1 MSRIENTGQIKTGYS
16 VKSGTNPEEKVEN
29 GSDFASMLTK
39 YKKKAAQDDETKK
52 AETGETKNKETQ
64 PEETK
69 NRGNEKQVN
78 GRQSGE
84 NEKTAEIKAEIKVT
98 DIQDEKNSQDGEKEQ
113 EQELA
118 AAYASEACYRTFVQ
132 ITAENSKTPAVYN
145 NEINGIQ
152 DLAVQTTVETGME
165 DQTAAVSTIQ
175 QTESPHTES
184 PHTETAVHADDL
196 KLRNRSDQ
204 TGEKEKSGEAEEAG
218 QSKQTA
224 KMNREEEIPDQKEHI
239 SGKEMTAL
247 ASPGYTG
254 TVESSAGTAA
264 KPAAVDTGPADR
276 LPTAQDTLTEDLGN
290 YLDTKISEKKG
301 KLELSLEPE
310 RLGKLTIRLE
320 YEKGKTEVTIFSTSA
335 KTLEILS
342 KEAGHL
348 AQILEEKTGHPV
360 IPISAKE
367 EKGITELEEQI
378 KDMFFGGEI
387 SFNDEVYITNA
398 RHKAALEEADR
409 SLDLVRNSIE
419 MGMPEDFF
427 SIDLMNAYENLGK
440 ILGESVGEDLVNEIF
455 SKFCMGK

>member
-165 DQTAAVSTIQ
+165 DKSAAVSTIQ
-175 QTESPHTES
+175 QTES

-348 AQILEEKTGHPV
+348 AQILEEKTGTPTV
-360 IPISAKE
+360 IYTPEQTENRQNMDQDPGHGRNGRQDQKE
-367 EKGITELEEQI
+367 QRQKQ
-378 KDMFFGGEI
+378 DD
-387 SFNDEVYITNA
+387 SFA
-398 RHKAALEEADR
+398 QQLR
-409 SLDLVRNSIE
+409 
-419 MGMPEDFF
+419 
-427 SIDLMNAYENLGK
+427 LG
-440 ILGESVGEDLVNEIF
+440 LA
-455 SKFCMGK
+455 

>member
-84 NEKTAEIKAEIKVT
+84 NEKTDEIKAEIKVT

-113 EQELA
+113 ELV
-118 AAYASEACYRTFVQ
+118 AAYASETCYRTFVQ

-152 DLAVQTTVETGME
+152 DLAVQTTSETGME
-165 DQTAAVSTIQ
+165 DQTAAVTTIQ
-175 QTESPHTES
+175 QTES

-224 KMNREEEIPDQKEHI
+224 KMNREEEMPGRKEHI

-247 ASPGYTG
+247 ASSGYRG
-254 TVESSAGTAA
+254 TVESSAGTAE
-264 KPAAVDTGPADR
+264 KPAAADTGPADR
-276 LPTAQDTLTEDLGN
+276 LATAQDTLTEDLGN

-348 AQILEEKTGHPV
+348 AQILEEKTGTPTV
-360 IPISAKE
+360 IYTPEQTENRQNMDQDPGHGRNGRQDQKE
-367 EKGITELEEQI
+367 QRQKQ
-378 KDMFFGGEI
+378 DD
-387 SFNDEVYITNA
+387 SFA
-398 RHKAALEEADR
+398 QQLR
-409 SLDLVRNSIE
+409 
-419 MGMPEDFF
+419 
-427 SIDLMNAYENLGK
+427 LG
-440 ILGESVGEDLVNEIF
+440 LA
-455 SKFCMGK
+455 

>member
-1 MSRIENTGQIKTGYS
+1 MNRIENTGQIKTGYS

-165 DQTAAVSTIQ
+165 DKSAAVSTIQ
-175 QTESPHTES
+175 QTES

-264 KPAAVDTGPADR
+264 KLAAVDTGPADR

-348 AQILEEKTGHPV
+348 AQILEEKTGTPTV
-360 IPISAKE
+360 IYTPEQTENRQNMDQDTGHGRNGRQDQKE
-367 EKGITELEEQI
+367 QRQKQ
-378 KDMFFGGEI
+378 DD
-387 SFNDEVYITNA
+387 SFA
-398 RHKAALEEADR
+398 QQLR
-409 SLDLVRNSIE
+409 
-419 MGMPEDFF
+419 
-427 SIDLMNAYENLGK
+427 LG
-440 ILGESVGEDLVNEIF
+440 LT
-455 SKFCMGK
+455 

>member
-1 MSRIENTGQIKTGYS
+1 MNRIENTGQIKTGYS

-165 DQTAAVSTIQ
+165 DKSAAVSTIQ
-175 QTESPHTES
+175 QTES

-348 AQILEEKTGHPV
+348 AQILEEKTGTPTV
-360 IPISAKE
+360 IYTPEQTENRQNMDQDPGHGRNGRQDQKE
-367 EKGITELEEQI
+367 QRQKQ
-378 KDMFFGGEI
+378 DD
-387 SFNDEVYITNA
+387 SFA
-398 RHKAALEEADR
+398 QQLR
-409 SLDLVRNSIE
+409 
-419 MGMPEDFF
+419 
-427 SIDLMNAYENLGK
+427 LG
-440 ILGESVGEDLVNEIF
+440 LT
-455 SKFCMGK
+455 

>member
-1 MSRIENTGQIKTGYS
+1 MNRIENTGQIKTGYS
-16 VKSGTNPEEKVEN
+16 VKSGTNSEEKVEN

-39 YKKKAAQDDETKK
+39 YQKKAAQNDETKK

-84 NEKTAEIKAEIKVT
+84 NVKTDEIKAEIKVT
-98 DIQDEKNSQDGEKEQ
+98 DIQDGKNSQDGEKEQ

-118 AAYASEACYRTFVQ
+118 AAYVSEACYRTFVQ

-224 KMNREEEIPDQKEHI
+224 KMNREEEMPDRKEHI

-247 ASPGYTG
+247 ASSSYTG

-348 AQILEEKTGHPV
+348 AQILEEKTGTPTV
-360 IPISAKE
+360 IYTPEQTENRQNMDQDPGHGRNGRQDQKE
-367 EKGITELEEQI
+367 QRQKQ
-378 KDMFFGGEI
+378 DD
-387 SFNDEVYITNA
+387 SFA
-398 RHKAALEEADR
+398 QQLR
-409 SLDLVRNSIE
+409 
-419 MGMPEDFF
+419 
-427 SIDLMNAYENLGK
+427 LG
-440 ILGESVGEDLVNEIF
+440 LT
-455 SKFCMGK
+455 

>member
-1 MSRIENTGQIKTGYS
+1 MNRIENTGQVKTGYS
-16 VKSGTNPEEKVEN
+16 VKSGTNSEEKVGN

-84 NEKTAEIKAEIKVT
+84 NEKTDEIKAEIKVT

-152 DLAVQTTVETGME
+152 DLAVQTTSETGME

-175 QTESPHTES
+175 QTESPHSEI
-184 PHTETAVHADDL
+184 AVHADGL
-196 KLRNRSDQ
+196 KLQNRLEQ
-204 TGEKEKSGEAEEAG
+204 TGETEDTGRTEETG

-264 KPAAVDTGPADR
+264 KPVAVDTGPADR

-348 AQILEEKTGHPV
+348 AQILEEKTGTPTV
-360 IPISAKE
+360 IYTPEQTENRQNMDQDTGHGRNGRQDQKE
-367 EKGITELEEQI
+367 QRQKQ
-378 KDMFFGGEI
+378 DD
-387 SFNDEVYITNA
+387 SFA
-398 RHKAALEEADR
+398 QQLR
-409 SLDLVRNSIE
+409 
-419 MGMPEDFF
+419 
-427 SIDLMNAYENLGK
+427 LG
-440 ILGESVGEDLVNEIF
+440 LA
-455 SKFCMGK
+455 

>member
-1 MSRIENTGQIKTGYS
+1 MSRIENTGQIKPGYS
-16 VKSGTNPEEKVEN
+16 VKAATNSEEKVGN

-84 NEKTAEIKAEIKVT
+84 NEKTDEIKAEIKVT

-113 EQELA
+113 ELV
-118 AAYASEACYRTFVQ
+118 AAYASETCYRTFVQ

-152 DLAVQTTVETGME
+152 DLAVQTTSETGME

-175 QTESPHTES
+175 QTES

-224 KMNREEEIPDQKEHI
+224 KMNREEEMPGRKEHI

-247 ASPGYTG
+247 ASSGYTG

-348 AQILEEKTGHPV
+348 AQILEEKTGNPTV
-360 IPISAKE
+360 IYTPDQTENRQNMDQDPGHGRNGRQDQKE
-367 EKGITELEEQI
+367 QRQKQ
-378 KDMFFGGEI
+378 DD
-387 SFNDEVYITNA
+387 SFA
-398 RHKAALEEADR
+398 QQLR
-409 SLDLVRNSIE
+409 
-419 MGMPEDFF
+419 
-427 SIDLMNAYENLGK
+427 LG
-440 ILGESVGEDLVNEIF
+440 LA
-455 SKFCMGK
+455 

>member
-39 YKKKAAQDDETKK
+39 YQKKAAQDDETKK

-132 ITAENSKTPAVYN
+132 ITAENSKTPAAYN

-175 QTESPHTES
+175 QTES

-224 KMNREEEIPDQKEHI
+224 KMNREEETPGRKEHI

-348 AQILEEKTGHPV
+348 AQILEEKTGTPTV
-360 IPISAKE
+360 IYTPEQTENRQNMDQDPGHGRNGRQDQKE
-367 EKGITELEEQI
+367 QRQKQ
-378 KDMFFGGEI
+378 DD
-387 SFNDEVYITNA
+387 SFA
-398 RHKAALEEADR
+398 QQLR
-409 SLDLVRNSIE
+409 
-419 MGMPEDFF
+419 
-427 SIDLMNAYENLGK
+427 LG
-440 ILGESVGEDLVNEIF
+440 LT
-455 SKFCMGK
+455 

>member
-39 YKKKAAQDDETKK
+39 YQKKAAQNDETKK

-113 EQELA
+113 ELV
-118 AAYASEACYRTFVQ
+118 AAYASETCYRTFVQ

-152 DLAVQTTVETGME
+152 DLAVQTTSETGME
-165 DQTAAVSTIQ
+165 DQTAAVTTIQ
-175 QTESPHTES
+175 QTES

-348 AQILEEKTGHPV
+348 AQILEEKTGNPTV
-360 IPISAKE
+360 IYTPDQ
-367 EKGITELEEQI
+367 TENRQNMDQDTGQGRNDRQEHREQRQ
-378 KDMFFGGEI
+378 KQDD
-387 SFNDEVYITNA
+387 SFA
-398 RHKAALEEADR
+398 QQLR
-409 SLDLVRNSIE
+409 
-419 MGMPEDFF
+419 
-427 SIDLMNAYENLGK
+427 LG
-440 ILGESVGEDLVNEIF
+440 LA
-455 SKFCMGK
+455 

>member
-16 VKSGTNPEEKVEN
+16 VKSGTNSEEKVEN

-39 YKKKAAQDDETKK
+39 YQKKAAQNDETKK

-84 NEKTAEIKAEIKVT
+84 NVKTDEIKAEIKVT
-98 DIQDEKNSQDGEKEQ
+98 DIQDGKNSQDGEKEQ

-118 AAYASEACYRTFVQ
+118 AAYVSEACYRTFVQ

-247 ASPGYTG
+247 ASPSYTG

-348 AQILEEKTGHPV
+348 AQILEEKTGTPTV
-360 IPISAKE
+360 IYTPEQTENRQNMDQDTGHGRNGRQDQKE
-367 EKGITELEEQI
+367 QRQKQ
-378 KDMFFGGEI
+378 DD
-387 SFNDEVYITNA
+387 SFA
-398 RHKAALEEADR
+398 QQLR
-409 SLDLVRNSIE
+409 
-419 MGMPEDFF
+419 
-427 SIDLMNAYENLGK
+427 LG
-440 ILGESVGEDLVNEIF
+440 LT
-455 SKFCMGK
+455 

>member
-39 YKKKAAQDDETKK
+39 YQKKAAQNDETKK

-84 NEKTAEIKAEIKVT
+84 NVKTDEIKAEIKVT
-98 DIQDEKNSQDGEKEQ
+98 DIQDGKNSQDGEKEQ
-113 EQELA
+113 ELA
-118 AAYASEACYRTFVQ
+118 AAYASETCYRTFVQ

-152 DLAVQTTVETGME
+152 DLAVQTTSEAGME
-165 DQTAAVSTIQ
+165 DQSAAVSTIQ
-175 QTESPHTES
+175 QTEA
-184 PHTETAVHADDL
+184 PHTETAVHADGL
-196 KLRNRSDQ
+196 KLQNRLEQ
-204 TGEKEKSGEAEEAG
+204 TGETEDTGRTEEAG

-224 KMNREEEIPDQKEHI
+224 KMNREEEMPDQKEHI

-276 LPTAQDTLTEDLGN
+276 LTTAQDTLTEDLGN

-348 AQILEEKTGHPV
+348 AQILEEKTGTPTV
-360 IPISAKE
+360 IYTPEQTENRQNMDQDPGHGRNGRQDQKE
-367 EKGITELEEQI
+367 QRQKQ
-378 KDMFFGGEI
+378 DD
-387 SFNDEVYITNA
+387 SFA
-398 RHKAALEEADR
+398 QQLR
-409 SLDLVRNSIE
+409 
-419 MGMPEDFF
+419 
-427 SIDLMNAYENLGK
+427 LG
-440 ILGESVGEDLVNEIF
+440 LT
-455 SKFCMGK
+455 

>member
-1 MSRIENTGQIKTGYS
+1 MNRIENAGQVKTGYS
-16 VKSGTNPEEKVEN
+16 VKSGTNSEEKVGN

-39 YKKKAAQDDETKK
+39 YKKRAAQDDETKK

-84 NEKTAEIKAEIKVT
+84 NEKTDEIKAEIKVT

-113 EQELA
+113 ELA
-118 AAYASEACYRTFVQ
+118 AAYASETCYRTFVQ

-152 DLAVQTTVETGME
+152 DLAVQTTSETGME
-165 DQTAAVSTIQ
+165 DQTAAVTTIQ
-175 QTESPHTES
+175 QTES
-184 PHTETAVHADDL
+184 PHTETAVHADGL
-196 KLRNRSDQ
+196 KLQNRLEQ
-204 TGEKEKSGEAEEAG
+204 TGETEDTGRTEEAG

-276 LPTAQDTLTEDLGN
+276 LTTAQDTLTEDLGN

-348 AQILEEKTGHPV
+348 AQILEEKTGTPTV
-360 IPISAKE
+360 IYTPEQTENRQNMDQDPGHGRNGRQDQKE
-367 EKGITELEEQI
+367 QRQKQ
-378 KDMFFGGEI
+378 DD
-387 SFNDEVYITNA
+387 SFA
-398 RHKAALEEADR
+398 QQLR
-409 SLDLVRNSIE
+409 
-419 MGMPEDFF
+419 
-427 SIDLMNAYENLGK
+427 LG
-440 ILGESVGEDLVNEIF
+440 LA
-455 SKFCMGK
+455 

>member
-1 MSRIENTGQIKTGYS
+1 MSRIENTSQIKTGYS

-113 EQELA
+113 ELV
-118 AAYASEACYRTFVQ
+118 AAYASETCYRTFVQ

-165 DQTAAVSTIQ
+165 DQTAAVTTIQ
-175 QTESPHTES
+175 QTES

-224 KMNREEEIPDQKEHI
+224 KMNREEEIPDRKEHI

-348 AQILEEKTGHPV
+348 AQILEEKTGTPTV
-360 IPISAKE
+360 IYTPEQTENRQNMDRDPGHGRNGRQDQKE
-367 EKGITELEEQI
+367 QRQKQ
-378 KDMFFGGEI
+378 DD
-387 SFNDEVYITNA
+387 SFA
-398 RHKAALEEADR
+398 QQLR
-409 SLDLVRNSIE
+409 
-419 MGMPEDFF
+419 
-427 SIDLMNAYENLGK
+427 LG
-440 ILGESVGEDLVNEIF
+440 LT
-455 SKFCMGK
+455 

>member
-16 VKSGTNPEEKVEN
+16 VKSGTNSEEKVEN

-84 NEKTAEIKAEIKVT
+84 NVKTDEIKAEIKVT
-98 DIQDEKNSQDGEKEQ
+98 DIQDGKNSQDGEKEQ

-118 AAYASEACYRTFVQ
+118 AAYVSEACYRTFVQ

-175 QTESPHTES
+175 QTESPHTE
-184 PHTETAVHADDL
+184 TAVHADDL

-224 KMNREEEIPDQKEHI
+224 KINREEEMPDRKEHI

-247 ASPGYTG
+247 ASSSYTG

-348 AQILEEKTGHPV
+348 AQILEEKTGTPTV
-360 IPISAKE
+360 IYTPEQTENRQNMDQDPGHGRNGRQDQKE
-367 EKGITELEEQI
+367 QRQKQ
-378 KDMFFGGEI
+378 DD
-387 SFNDEVYITNA
+387 SFA
-398 RHKAALEEADR
+398 QQLR
-409 SLDLVRNSIE
+409 
-419 MGMPEDFF
+419 
-427 SIDLMNAYENLGK
+427 LG
-440 ILGESVGEDLVNEIF
+440 LA
-455 SKFCMGK
+455 

>member
-16 VKSGTNPEEKVEN
+16 VKSGTNSEEKVEN

-84 NEKTAEIKAEIKVT
+84 NVKTDEIKAEIKVT
-98 DIQDEKNSQDGEKEQ
+98 DIQDGKNSQDGEKEQ

-348 AQILEEKTGHPV
+348 AQILEEKTGTPTV
-360 IPISAKE
+360 IYTPEQTENRQNMDQDTGHGRNGRQDQKE
-367 EKGITELEEQI
+367 QRQKQ
-378 KDMFFGGEI
+378 DD
-387 SFNDEVYITNA
+387 SFA
-398 RHKAALEEADR
+398 QQLR
-409 SLDLVRNSIE
+409 
-419 MGMPEDFF
+419 
-427 SIDLMNAYENLGK
+427 LG
-440 ILGESVGEDLVNEIF
+440 LT
-455 SKFCMGK
+455 

>member
-84 NEKTAEIKAEIKVT
+84 NEKTAEIKVT

-264 KPAAVDTGPADR
+264 KPVAVDTGPADR

-348 AQILEEKTGHPV
+348 AQILEEKTGTPTV
-360 IPISAKE
+360 IYTPEQTENRQNMDQDPGHGRNGRQDQKE
-367 EKGITELEEQI
+367 QRQKQ
-378 KDMFFGGEI
+378 DD
-387 SFNDEVYITNA
+387 SFA
-398 RHKAALEEADR
+398 QQLR
-409 SLDLVRNSIE
+409 
-419 MGMPEDFF
+419 
-427 SIDLMNAYENLGK
+427 LG
-440 ILGESVGEDLVNEIF
+440 LT
-455 SKFCMGK
+455 

>member
-39 YKKKAAQDDETKK
+39 YQKKAAQDDETKK

-84 NEKTAEIKAEIKVT
+84 NEKTAEIKVT

-118 AAYASEACYRTFVQ
+118 AAYASETCYRTFVQ

-175 QTESPHTES
+175 QTESPHTE
-184 PHTETAVHADDL
+184 TAVHADDL

-224 KMNREEEIPDQKEHI
+224 KMNREEEIPDQKEQI

-254 TVESSAGTAA
+254 TVESSAGTAE

-290 YLDTKISEKKG
+290 YLDTKVSEKKG

-348 AQILEEKTGHPV
+348 AQILEEKTGTPTV
-360 IPISAKE
+360 IYTPEQTENRQNMDQDPGHGRNGRQDQKE
-367 EKGITELEEQI
+367 QRQKQ
-378 KDMFFGGEI
+378 DD
-387 SFNDEVYITNA
+387 SFVQQL
-398 RHKAALEEADR
+398 R
-409 SLDLVRNSIE
+409 
-419 MGMPEDFF
+419 
-427 SIDLMNAYENLGK
+427 LG
-440 ILGESVGEDLVNEIF
+440 LA
-455 SKFCMGK
+455 

>member
-16 VKSGTNPEEKVEN
+16 VKSGTNSEEKVGN

-118 AAYASEACYRTFVQ
+118 AAYASETCYRTFVQ
-132 ITAENSKTPAVYN
+132 ITAENSKMPAAYN

-152 DLAVQTTVETGME
+152 DLAVQTTSETGME

-175 QTESPHTES
+175 QTES

-224 KMNREEEIPDQKEHI
+224 KMNREEEMPDRKEHI

-348 AQILEEKTGHPV
+348 AQILEEKTGNPTV
-360 IPISAKE
+360 IYTPDQTENRQNMDQDPGHGRNGRQDQKE
-367 EKGITELEEQI
+367 QRQKQ
-378 KDMFFGGEI
+378 DD
-387 SFNDEVYITNA
+387 SFA
-398 RHKAALEEADR
+398 QQLR
-409 SLDLVRNSIE
+409 
-419 MGMPEDFF
+419 
-427 SIDLMNAYENLGK
+427 LG
-440 ILGESVGEDLVNEIF
+440 LA
-455 SKFCMGK
+455 

>member
-1 MSRIENTGQIKTGYS
+1 MNRIENTGQIKTGYS

-175 QTESPHTES
+175 QTESPHTE
-184 PHTETAVHADDL
+184 TAVHADDL
-196 KLRNRSDQ
+196 KLRNRLDQ

-348 AQILEEKTGHPV
+348 AQILEEKTGTPTV
-360 IPISAKE
+360 IYTPEQTENRQNMDQDPGHGRNGRQDQKE
-367 EKGITELEEQI
+367 QRQKQ
-378 KDMFFGGEI
+378 DD
-387 SFNDEVYITNA
+387 SFA
-398 RHKAALEEADR
+398 QQLR
-409 SLDLVRNSIE
+409 
-419 MGMPEDFF
+419 
-427 SIDLMNAYENLGK
+427 LG
-440 ILGESVGEDLVNEIF
+440 LA
-455 SKFCMGK
+455 

>member
-152 DLAVQTTVETGME
+152 DLAVQTTSETGVE
-165 DQTAAVSTIQ
+165 DQTAAVTTIQ

-348 AQILEEKTGHPV
+348 AQILEEKTGTPTV
-360 IPISAKE
+360 IYTPEQTENRQNMDQDPGHGRNGRQDQKE
-367 EKGITELEEQI
+367 QRQKQ
-378 KDMFFGGEI
+378 DD
-387 SFNDEVYITNA
+387 SFA
-398 RHKAALEEADR
+398 QQLR
-409 SLDLVRNSIE
+409 
-419 MGMPEDFF
+419 
-427 SIDLMNAYENLGK
+427 LG
-440 ILGESVGEDLVNEIF
+440 LA
-455 SKFCMGK
+455 

>member
-1 MSRIENTGQIKTGYS
+1 MSRIENTSQIKTGYS

-224 KMNREEEIPDQKEHI
+224 KMNREEEIPNQKEHI

-348 AQILEEKTGHPV
+348 AQILEEKTGTPTV
-360 IPISAKE
+360 IYTPEQTENRQNMDQDTGHGRNGRQDQKE
-367 EKGITELEEQI
+367 QRQKQ
-378 KDMFFGGEI
+378 DD
-387 SFNDEVYITNA
+387 SFA
-398 RHKAALEEADR
+398 QQLR
-409 SLDLVRNSIE
+409 
-419 MGMPEDFF
+419 
-427 SIDLMNAYENLGK
+427 LG
-440 ILGESVGEDLVNEIF
+440 LT
-455 SKFCMGK
+455 

>member
-16 VKSGTNPEEKVEN
+16 VKSGTNSEEKVEN

-39 YKKKAAQDDETKK
+39 YQKKAAQNDETKK

-78 GRQSGE
+78 GRQSEE
-84 NEKTAEIKAEIKVT
+84 NEKTDEIKAEIKVT
-98 DIQDEKNSQDGEKEQ
+98 DIQDGKNSQDGEKEQ

-118 AAYASEACYRTFVQ
+118 AAYVSEACYRTFVQ
-132 ITAENSKTPAVYN
+132 ITAENSKTPAAYN

-348 AQILEEKTGHPV
+348 AQILEEKTGTPTV
-360 IPISAKE
+360 IYTPEQTENRQNMDQDTGHGRNGRQDQKE
-367 EKGITELEEQI
+367 QRQKQ
-378 KDMFFGGEI
+378 DD
-387 SFNDEVYITNA
+387 SFA
-398 RHKAALEEADR
+398 QQLR
-409 SLDLVRNSIE
+409 
-419 MGMPEDFF
+419 
-427 SIDLMNAYENLGK
+427 LG
-440 ILGESVGEDLVNEIF
+440 LA
-455 SKFCMGK
+455 

>member
-1 MSRIENTGQIKTGYS
+1 MNRIENTGQIKTGYS

-39 YKKKAAQDDETKK
+39 YKKKAAQDDETKR

-69 NRGNEKQVN
+69 SGENGKQVN
-78 GRQSGE
+78 GSQSGK
-84 NEKTAEIKAEIKVT
+84 NKKTAEIKAEIKVT
-98 DIQDEKNSQDGEKEQ
+98 DIQDGKNSQDGEIEQ
-113 EQELA
+113 DQELA
-118 AAYASEACYRTFVQ
+118 AAYASETCYRSFVQ
-132 ITAENSKTPAVYN
+132 ITAENNKMPAVYN
-145 NEINGIQ
+145 NEIQ
-152 DLAVQTTVETGME
+152 DLAVQTTAESGME
-165 DQTAAVSTIQ
+165 DQLAAVSTIQ
-175 QTESPHTES
+175 KTEA
-184 PHTETAVHADDL
+184 PHTETVAHADDL
-196 KLRNRSDQ
+196 KLQNRLAQ
-204 TGEKEKSGEAEEAG
+204 TEAAGRTGEAG
-218 QSKQTA
+218 QSKRTA

-247 ASPGYTG
+247 ASSSYTG

-276 LPTAQDTLTEDLGN
+276 LATAQDTLTEDLGN

-348 AQILEEKTGHPV
+348 AQILEEKTGTPTV
-360 IPISAKE
+360 IYTPEQTENRQNMDQDTGHGRNGRQDQKE
-367 EKGITELEEQI
+367 QRQKQ
-378 KDMFFGGEI
+378 DD
-387 SFNDEVYITNA
+387 SFA
-398 RHKAALEEADR
+398 QQLR
-409 SLDLVRNSIE
+409 
-419 MGMPEDFF
+419 
-427 SIDLMNAYENLGK
+427 LG
-440 ILGESVGEDLVNEIF
+440 LA
-455 SKFCMGK
+455 

>member
-1 MSRIENTGQIKTGYS
+1 MSRIENTGQIKPGYS
-16 VKSGTNPEEKVEN
+16 VKAATNSEEKVGN

-69 NRGNEKQVN
+69 NSGNEKQVN

-165 DQTAAVSTIQ
+165 DKSAAVSTIQ
-175 QTESPHTES
+175 QTES

-348 AQILEEKTGHPV
+348 AQILEEKTGTPTV
-360 IPISAKE
+360 IYTPEQTENRQNMDQDPGHGRNGRQDQKE
-367 EKGITELEEQI
+367 QRQKQ
-378 KDMFFGGEI
+378 DD
-387 SFNDEVYITNA
+387 SFA
-398 RHKAALEEADR
+398 QQLR
-409 SLDLVRNSIE
+409 
-419 MGMPEDFF
+419 
-427 SIDLMNAYENLGK
+427 LG
-440 ILGESVGEDLVNEIF
+440 LA
-455 SKFCMGK
+455 

>member
-29 GSDFASMLTK
+29 GADFASMLTK

-118 AAYASEACYRTFVQ
+118 AAYASETCYRTFVQ

-152 DLAVQTTVETGME
+152 DLAVQTTSETGME

-175 QTESPHTES
+175 QTESPHTE
-184 PHTETAVHADDL
+184 TAVHADDL
-196 KLRNRSDQ
+196 KLRNRLDQ

-276 LPTAQDTLTEDLGN
+276 LATAQDTLTEDLGN

-348 AQILEEKTGHPV
+348 AQILEEKTGTPTV
-360 IPISAKE
+360 IYTPEQTENRQNMDQDPGHGRNGRQDQKE
-367 EKGITELEEQI
+367 QRQKQ
-378 KDMFFGGEI
+378 DD
-387 SFNDEVYITNA
+387 SFA
-398 RHKAALEEADR
+398 QQLR
-409 SLDLVRNSIE
+409 
-419 MGMPEDFF
+419 
-427 SIDLMNAYENLGK
+427 LG
-440 ILGESVGEDLVNEIF
+440 LA
-455 SKFCMGK
+455 

>member
-1 MSRIENTGQIKTGYS
+1 MNRIENTGQIKTGYS
-16 VKSGTNPEEKVEN
+16 VKSGMNPEEKVEN

-39 YKKKAAQDDETKK
+39 YKKKAAQDDETKR

-69 NRGNEKQVN
+69 SGENGKQVN
-78 GRQSGE
+78 GSQSGK
-84 NEKTAEIKAEIKVT
+84 NKKTAEIKAEIKVT
-98 DIQDEKNSQDGEKEQ
+98 DIQDGKNSQDGEIEQ
-113 EQELA
+113 DQELT
-118 AAYASEACYRTFVQ
+118 AAYASETCYRTFVQ
-132 ITAENSKTPAVYN
+132 ITAENSKAPAVYN
-145 NEINGIQ
+145 NEIQ

-175 QTESPHTES
+175 RTES

-196 KLRNRSDQ
+196 KLRNRLDQ

-224 KMNREEEIPDQKEHI
+224 KMNREEETPGRKEHI

-247 ASPGYTG
+247 ASSGYRG
-254 TVESSAGTAA
+254 TVESSTGTAE
-264 KPAAVDTGPADR
+264 KPAAADTGPADR
-276 LPTAQDTLTEDLGN
+276 LATAQDTLTEDLGN

-310 RLGKLTIRLE
+310 RLGKLTIRLQ

-348 AQILEEKTGHPV
+348 AQILEEKTGTPTV
-360 IPISAKE
+360 IYTPEQTENRQNMDQDPGHGRNGRQDQKE
-367 EKGITELEEQI
+367 QRQKQ
-378 KDMFFGGEI
+378 DD
-387 SFNDEVYITNA
+387 SFA
-398 RHKAALEEADR
+398 QQLR
-409 SLDLVRNSIE
+409 
-419 MGMPEDFF
+419 
-427 SIDLMNAYENLGK
+427 LG
-440 ILGESVGEDLVNEIF
+440 LA
-455 SKFCMGK
+455 

>member
-1 MSRIENTGQIKTGYS
+1 MNRIENTGQIKTGYS

-113 EQELA
+113 ELA
-118 AAYASEACYRTFVQ
+118 AAYASETCYRTFVQ

-276 LPTAQDTLTEDLGN
+276 LATAQDTLTEDLGN

-348 AQILEEKTGHPV
+348 AQILEEKTGTPTV
-360 IPISAKE
+360 IYTPEQTENRQNMDQDTGHGRNGRQDQKE
-367 EKGITELEEQI
+367 QRQKQ
-378 KDMFFGGEI
+378 DD
-387 SFNDEVYITNA
+387 SFA
-398 RHKAALEEADR
+398 QQLR
-409 SLDLVRNSIE
+409 
-419 MGMPEDFF
+419 
-427 SIDLMNAYENLGK
+427 LG
-440 ILGESVGEDLVNEIF
+440 LT
-455 SKFCMGK
+455 

>member
-39 YKKKAAQDDETKK
+39 YQKKAAQDDETKK

-175 QTESPHTES
+175 QTESPHTE
-184 PHTETAVHADDL
+184 TAVHADDL
-196 KLRNRSDQ
+196 KLRNRLDQ

-224 KMNREEEIPDQKEHI
+224 KMNREEETPGRKEHI

-247 ASPGYTG
+247 ASSGYRG
-254 TVESSAGTAA
+254 TVESSAGTAE
-264 KPAAVDTGPADR
+264 KPAAADIGPADR
-276 LPTAQDTLTEDLGN
+276 LATAQDTLTEDLGN

-348 AQILEEKTGHPV
+348 AQILEEKTGTPTV
-360 IPISAKE
+360 IYTPEQTENRQNMDQDPGHGRNGRQDQKE
-367 EKGITELEEQI
+367 QRQKQ
-378 KDMFFGGEI
+378 DD
-387 SFNDEVYITNA
+387 SFVQQL
-398 RHKAALEEADR
+398 R
-409 SLDLVRNSIE
+409 
-419 MGMPEDFF
+419 
-427 SIDLMNAYENLGK
+427 LG
-440 ILGESVGEDLVNEIF
+440 LA
-455 SKFCMGK
+455 

>member
-39 YKKKAAQDDETKK
+39 YKKKAAQDDETKR

-84 NEKTAEIKAEIKVT
+84 NVKTDEIKAEIKVT
-98 DIQDEKNSQDGEKEQ
+98 DIQDGKNSQDGEKEQ

-348 AQILEEKTGHPV
+348 AQILEEKTGTPTV
-360 IPISAKE
+360 IYTPEQTENRQNMDQDTGHGRNGRQDQKE
-367 EKGITELEEQI
+367 QRQKQ
-378 KDMFFGGEI
+378 DD
-387 SFNDEVYITNA
+387 SFA
-398 RHKAALEEADR
+398 QQLR
-409 SLDLVRNSIE
+409 
-419 MGMPEDFF
+419 
-427 SIDLMNAYENLGK
+427 LG
-440 ILGESVGEDLVNEIF
+440 LA
-455 SKFCMGK
+455 

>member
-1 MSRIENTGQIKTGYS
+1 MSRIENTGQVKTGYS
-16 VKSGTNPEEKVEN
+16 VKSGTNSEEKVGN

-39 YKKKAAQDDETKK
+39 YQKKAAQDDETKK

-118 AAYASEACYRTFVQ
+118 VAYASETCYRTFVQ

-152 DLAVQTTVETGME
+152 DLAVQTTSETGME

-175 QTESPHTES
+175 QTES

-224 KMNREEEIPDQKEHI
+224 KMNREEEMPGRKEHI

-247 ASPGYTG
+247 ASSGYTG

-276 LPTAQDTLTEDLGN
+276 LATAQDTLTEDLGN

-348 AQILEEKTGHPV
+348 AQILEEKTGTPTV
-360 IPISAKE
+360 IYTPEQTENRQNMDQDPGHGRNGRQDQKE
-367 EKGITELEEQI
+367 QRQKQ
-378 KDMFFGGEI
+378 DD
-387 SFNDEVYITNA
+387 SFA
-398 RHKAALEEADR
+398 QQLR
-409 SLDLVRNSIE
+409 
-419 MGMPEDFF
+419 
-427 SIDLMNAYENLGK
+427 LG
-440 ILGESVGEDLVNEIF
+440 LA
-455 SKFCMGK
+455 

>member
-16 VKSGTNPEEKVEN
+16 VKSGTNSEEKVEN

-39 YKKKAAQDDETKK
+39 YQKKAAQNDETKK

-84 NEKTAEIKAEIKVT
+84 NVKTDEIKAEIKVT
-98 DIQDEKNSQDGEKEQ
+98 DIQDGKNSQDGEKEQ

-118 AAYASEACYRTFVQ
+118 AAYVSEACYRTFVQ

-165 DQTAAVSTIQ
+165 DQTAAVSPIQ

-348 AQILEEKTGHPV
+348 AQILEEKTGTPTV
-360 IPISAKE
+360 IYTPEQTENRQNMDQDTGHGRNGRQDQKE
-367 EKGITELEEQI
+367 QRQKQ
-378 KDMFFGGEI
+378 DD
-387 SFNDEVYITNA
+387 SFA
-398 RHKAALEEADR
+398 QQLR
-409 SLDLVRNSIE
+409 
-419 MGMPEDFF
+419 
-427 SIDLMNAYENLGK
+427 LG
-440 ILGESVGEDLVNEIF
+440 LT
-455 SKFCMGK
+455 

>member
-152 DLAVQTTVETGME
+152 DLAVQTTSETGVE
-165 DQTAAVSTIQ
+165 DQTAAVTTIQ
-175 QTESPHTES
+175 QTES

-247 ASPGYTG
+247 ASSSYTG

-276 LPTAQDTLTEDLGN
+276 LATAQDTLTEDLGN

-348 AQILEEKTGHPV
+348 AQILEEKTGTPTV
-360 IPISAKE
+360 IYTPEQTENRQNMDQDPGHGRNGRQDQKE
-367 EKGITELEEQI
+367 QRQKQ
-378 KDMFFGGEI
+378 DD
-387 SFNDEVYITNA
+387 SFA
-398 RHKAALEEADR
+398 QQLR
-409 SLDLVRNSIE
+409 
-419 MGMPEDFF
+419 
-427 SIDLMNAYENLGK
+427 LG
-440 ILGESVGEDLVNEIF
+440 LA
-455 SKFCMGK
+455 

>member
-1 MSRIENTGQIKTGYS
+1 MSRIENTGQIKPGYS
-16 VKSGTNPEEKVEN
+16 VKAATNSEEKVGN

-39 YKKKAAQDDETKK
+39 YQKKAAQDDETKK

-132 ITAENSKTPAVYN
+132 ITAENSKTPAAYN

-175 QTESPHTES
+175 QTESPHTE
-184 PHTETAVHADDL
+184 TAVHADDL

-204 TGEKEKSGEAEEAG
+204 TGEKEKSGKAEEAG

-348 AQILEEKTGHPV
+348 AQILEEKTGTPTV
-360 IPISAKE
+360 IYTPEQTENRQNMDQDPGHGRNGRQDQKE
-367 EKGITELEEQI
+367 QRQKQ
-378 KDMFFGGEI
+378 DD
-387 SFNDEVYITNA
+387 SFA
-398 RHKAALEEADR
+398 QQLR
-409 SLDLVRNSIE
+409 
-419 MGMPEDFF
+419 
-427 SIDLMNAYENLGK
+427 LG
-440 ILGESVGEDLVNEIF
+440 LT
-455 SKFCMGK
+455 

>member
-1 MSRIENTGQIKTGYS
+1 MNRIENTGQIKTGYS
-16 VKSGTNPEEKVEN
+16 VKSGTNSEEKVGNE
-29 GSDFASMLTK
+29 SDFASMLTK

-84 NEKTAEIKAEIKVT
+84 NVKTDEIKAEIKVT

-113 EQELA
+113 ELA
-118 AAYASEACYRTFVQ
+118 AAYASETCYRTFVQ

-152 DLAVQTTVETGME
+152 DLAVQTTSEAGME
-165 DQTAAVSTIQ
+165 DQSAAVSTIQ
-175 QTESPHTES
+175 QTEA
-184 PHTETAVHADDL
+184 PHTETAVHADGL
-196 KLRNRSDQ
+196 KLQNRLEQ
-204 TGEKEKSGEAEEAG
+204 TGETEDTGRTEEAG

-224 KMNREEEIPDQKEHI
+224 KMNREEEMPDQKEHI

-276 LPTAQDTLTEDLGN
+276 LTTAQDTLTEDLGN

-348 AQILEEKTGHPV
+348 AQILEEKTGTPTV
-360 IPISAKE
+360 IYTPEQTENRQNMDQDPGHGRNGRQDQKE
-367 EKGITELEEQI
+367 QRQKQ
-378 KDMFFGGEI
+378 DD
-387 SFNDEVYITNA
+387 SFA
-398 RHKAALEEADR
+398 QQLR
-409 SLDLVRNSIE
+409 
-419 MGMPEDFF
+419 
-427 SIDLMNAYENLGK
+427 LG
-440 ILGESVGEDLVNEIF
+440 LA
-455 SKFCMGK
+455 